1 MNYNDILKRI
11 RYSFD
16 LSDDEVIRIF
26 ELGGLQTNRSEISNW
41 MKPEAD
47 EFYVNLVDE
56 KLAHFLNGF
65 IVERR
70 GEKEGPKPE
79 TEKQLNNN
87 IILRKLIIALNLKSD
102 EAIAVFELA
111 DMHLSK
117 HELSAF
123 FRKKGSSKYRQCKD
137 QFLRNFIHG
146 VQIKY
151 RPESEE
157 SIKEDKSSK

>member
-11 RYSFD
+11 RFTFD
-16 LSDDEVIRIF
+16 LSDDSVISIF
-26 ELGGLQTNRSEISNW
+26 GLGGLPTTRAEISNW
-41 MKPEAD
+41 MKAEDD
-47 EFYVNLVDE
+47 EQFANLEDE

-65 IVERR
+65 IVEKR
-70 GEKEGPKPE
+70 GERDGPKAE
-79 TEKQLNNN
+79 TEKRLTNN

-102 EAIAVFELA
+102 DAIALFELA

-123 FRKKGSSKYRQCKD
+123 FRKPSSPKYRQCKD

-146 VQIKY
+146 MQIKY
-151 RPESEE
+151 RPKTSE
-157 SIKEDKSSK
+157 